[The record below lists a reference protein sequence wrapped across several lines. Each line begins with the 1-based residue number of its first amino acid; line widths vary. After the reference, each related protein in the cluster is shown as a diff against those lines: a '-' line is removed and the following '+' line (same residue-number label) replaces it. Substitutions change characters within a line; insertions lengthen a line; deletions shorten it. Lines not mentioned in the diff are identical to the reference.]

1 MDGSL
6 AEFLDQ
12 SVWTGKVYID
22 GWNDGTGGT
31 EAVTAPADGALVGT
45 IGRATA
51 RDLARAAASAAA
63 AQPAWEATAPEERAA
78 ILNRA
83 ADILQANAD
92 ELIPWII
99 RESGSIPPKAGIE
112 IEHSAGFLRAAAEAA
127 LEPRVLALKSVDGR
141 EAEEQ
146 LIRVAHG
153 VVGVIS
159 PFNFPLILSIRA
171 IAAALATGNAVVH
184 KPDPRTPISGG
195 VMIARAFED
204 AGLPSCL
211 LHIVPGGAEVGAA
224 MCADPNIAMVSF
236 TGSPEVGSKVGEAC
250 GRNLKKV
257 QLELGGKNALIVMDD
272 ADLDIAASNA
282 AWGTW
287 LHQGQICMATG
298 LILAPV
304 AKAAMLAEMLATKAH
319 HLPVGNPAM
328 DACALGPLIVEAE
341 AKRIEAIVEDAV
353 AKGATLHVG
362 GKAKGTMFPAT
373 VLSGVKPGMRAF
385 EEEIFGPVA
394 VVVAYTDEA
403 QAVELANMS
412 DFGLVGSVIGSDVA
426 RAKALGMRLKVGHL
440 HINDQTVT
448 ASPIAPFGGRGRSG
462 NGSRISGPAI
472 WEEFTQYVW
481 VTTKP
486 AATPYPF

>member
-1 MDGSL
+1 MDGAQFRL
-6 AEFLDQ
+6 LDTATW
-12 SVWTGKVYID
+12 SGKIFTS
-22 GWNDGTGGT
+22 GWREATGGT
-31 EAVTAPADGALVGT
+31 DDVTAPADGSFVASV
-45 IGRATA
+45 GRASPA
-51 RDLARAAASAAA
+51 DLAAAAAAARA
-63 AQPAWEATAPEERAA
+63 AQPAWEATAPDARAA
-78 ILNRA
+78 ILNKA
-83 ADILQANAD
+83 ADILQAHAE

-127 LEPRVLALKSVDGR
+127 LEPQTQVLKSVDGR
-141 EAEEQ
+141 DAQEE

-195 VMIARAFED
+195 IMIARVFEE
-204 AGLPSCL
+204 AGLPADL
-211 LHIVPGGAEVGAA
+211 LHIVPGGADVGAA

-257 QLELGGKNALIVMDD
+257 QLELGGKNALIVLDD

-298 LILAPV
+298 LILAPA
-304 AKAAMLAEMLATKAH
+304 AKAERLAEALTTKAH
-319 HLPVGNPAM
+319 HLPVGNPAT
-328 DACALGPLIVEAE
+328 DHCALGPLIAE
-341 AKRIEAIVEDAV
+341 SECKRIEGIIADAV
-353 AKGATLHVG
+353 EKGAKLHVG
-362 GKAKGTMFPAT
+362 GTAKGTMFPAT

-385 EEEIFGPVA
+385 EEELFGPVA
-394 VVVAYTDEA
+394 IVVSYKDDEH
-403 QAVELANMS
+403 AVELANMS
-412 DFGLVGSVIGSDVA
+412 EFGLVGSVIGSDLA
-426 RAKALGMRLKVGHL
+426 RARAIAMRLRVGHL

-472 WEEFTQYVW
+472 WEEFTQWVW
-481 VTTKP
+481 ITTKP